1 MNAAYEDLARVACTQ
16 RERSYSPYSNFR
28 VGAALLGASGTVYLG
43 TNVEN
48 ASFGLSICAER
59 SAVVRAVAEGEHKF
73 VAIAIC
79 ADGPTPTA
87 PCGACRQV
95 LLEFG
100 PEMQVILVGDQGLA
114 GEVLELT
121 VSELLP
127 HAFFDFTDQLRQK
140 DKQDHADQGKDTP

>member
-1 MNAAYEDLARVACTQ
+1 MR
-16 RERSYSPYSNFR
+16 
-28 VGAALLGASGTVYLG
+28 GKSGQIYVG

-59 SAVVRAVAEGEHKF
+59 SAVASAVSQGEQKF
-73 VAIAIC
+73 LAIAIC

-100 PEMQVILVGDQGLA
+100 IELPVILA
-114 GEVLELT
+114 GEHGLDGEIFELT
-121 VSELLP
+121 VGELLP
-127 HAFFDFTDQLRQK
+127 HAFFDFTAQLR
-140 DKQDHADQGKDTP
+140 DAEPGKDRS